1 MPASAWRWIRI
12 ALGVLLVGLA
22 LRQVV
27 ANLDAVRATPFTWRV
42 RPGLIVLSAVVVW
55 AMYAVLIATWRLLVE
70 RWGGRLR
77 LGEAAAI
84 WTVSSL
90 GKYVPGKVW
99 AIAGMALLA
108 RRAGVPPWIA
118 TGAAVLNQVLS
129 IAAGVLVV
137 AFTGASLLEARYPWV
152 RGAMWALSAL
162 VVAGVVALSSPALV
176 RRLLRAAGVEAGDT
190 MGPPLPALLA
200 AAAANVLAWLGYGVA
215 LWLLARG
222 LTDVPLPLGAATGAF
237 AASYIMGFL
246 ALFAPA
252 GLGVRESVFVLML
265 DRATGTPAA
274 VALAVASRLLLTL
287 TEVGA
292 AVPYLLK
299 SRERARVAP

>member
-1 MPASAWRWIRI
+1 V

-22 LRQVV
+22 LRQVL

-42 RPGLIVLSAVVVW
+42 RPGLLALSAVVVW
-55 AMYAVLIATWRLLVE
+55 AMYAVLVATWRLLVE

-99 AIAGMALLA
+99 AITGMAVLA
-108 RRAGVPPWIA
+108 QRAGVPPWIA

-129 IAAGVLVV
+129 IGAGVLVV
-137 AFTGASLLEARYPWV
+137 AFTGASLLEARYPWG
-152 RGAMWALSAL
+152 RGAMWALAAL
-162 VVAGVVALSSPALV
+162 VLAGVAALASPTLV
-176 RRLLRAAGVEAGDT
+176 RRLLRLAGVEASDT

-200 AAAANVLAWLGYGVA
+200 AGAANIVAWLGYGVA

-222 LTDVPLPLGAATGAF
+222 LTDVPLPLGVATGAF

-252 GLGVRESVFVLML
+252 GLGVRESVFILML

-292 AVPYLLK
+292 AVPFLLK
-299 SRERARVAP
+299 FRERARVAP